1 MTSIS
6 PSNSG
11 GYQDADADT
20 NAATDAEA
28 KHAVLR
34 GTADPGS
41 PLTMLRGNA
50 LVWTTVFRIVDRWT
64 AWKRK
69 MNRSAPAY
77 LRHVATITFPPPTGI
92 QVNMMPIL
100 PCDLPG
106 SVPGFLRQYIAVIKD
121 CIFRLDRHEF
131 SWSRVPQPVWYLTVD
146 ESPVVPGTTHRRR
159 GLHVERTGVDG
170 RFVTLSDPSF
180 GDTLLWGDGYATKGG
195 KTLGGILMASSV
207 GGSCRVHPVM
217 VDDPHT
223 VTDSHGGLDHV
234 RDLVGDDGETLD
246 AGEVCWFTDR
256 TPHESLP
263 LPIDDA
269 SVGYRQFFRLVIGRV
284 GTWYSRTNTAN
295 PLGIVPGPDTVV
307 SDVDRFDP
315 GLRDL
320 A

>member
-1 MTSIS
+1 
-6 PSNSG
+6 
-11 GYQDADADT
+11 
-20 NAATDAEA
+20 
-28 KHAVLR
+28 
-34 GTADPGS
+34 
-41 PLTMLRGNA
+41 
-50 LVWTTVFRIVDRWT
+50 
-64 AWKRK
+64 
-69 MNRSAPAY
+69 
-77 LRHVATITFPPPTGI
+77 
-92 QVNMMPIL
+92 
-100 PCDLPG
+100 
-106 SVPGFLRQYIAVIKD
+106 
-121 CIFRLDRHEF
+121 
-131 SWSRVPQPVWYLTVD
+131 
-146 ESPVVPGTTHRRR
+146 
-159 GLHVERTGVDG
+159 
-170 RFVTLSDPSF
+170 
-180 GDTLLWGDGYATKGG
+180 
-195 KTLGGILMASSV
+195 MASSV
-207 GGSCRVHPVM
+207 AGSCRVHPVL

-269 SVGYRQFFRLVIGRV
+269 SVVYRQFFRLVIGRV